1 MLQRNSE
8 CRIQNADNVWLRIAF
23 CLHSAFC
30 ILHWGA
36 VPALAQD
43 AVGQPIVEVVIE
55 QEGQIVTDPLIR
67 GLIETPVESAPVRRH
82 PGPRRA
88 GVRRRAAPLRAG
100 APASSGPR

>member
-1 MLQRNSE
+1 MLRCNAE
-8 CRIQNADNVWLRIAF
+8 CRMQNAGNVWLRIAF

-43 AVGQPIVEVVIE
+43 SVGQPIVEVVVE

-67 GLIETPVESAPVRRH
+67 GLIETTVGE
-82 PGPRRA
+82 
-88 GVRRRAAPLRAG
+88 PL
-100 APASSGPR
+100 